1 MFDGTYK
8 ELFSEDDE
16 VLIGEAVLTRF
27 ERARIVGARA
37 LQISQGAPVLVETD
51 PDDFQPVDVAKVEL
65 KARVLPV
72 GLQRWNP
79 NGEYQLIPI
88 QWLADREFI
97 SQIILDDEEDD

>member
-1 MFDGTYK
+1 MLSGTSI
-8 ELFSEDDE
+8 ELISDDDS
-16 VLIGEAVLTRF
+16 VLIGEAVLTRY

-37 LQISQGAPVLVETD
+37 LQISQGAPVLIDAD
-51 PDDFQPVDVAKVEL
+51 PDDFQPVDVATAEL

-79 NGEYQLIPI
+79 NREFQLIPI

-97 SQIILDDEEDD
+97 SQIKLDSD

>member
-1 MFDGTYK
+1 MFGATNK
-8 ELFSEDDE
+8 ELISDNDE
-16 VLIGEAVLTRF
+16 VLIGEAVLTRY

-37 LQISQGAPVLVETD
+37 LQISQGAPVLIDTD
-51 PDDFQPVDVAKVEL
+51 PDDFQPVDVATIEL

-79 NGEYQLIPI
+79 NREFQLIPI

-97 SQIILDDEEDD
+97 SQIILDDE

>member
-1 MFDGTYK
+1 MFSGDPI
-8 ELFSEDDE
+8 ELISDDDS
-16 VLIGEAVLTRF
+16 VLIGEEVLTRY

-37 LQISQGAPVLVETD
+37 LQISQGAPVLIETD
-51 PDDFQPVDVAKVEL
+51 PDDFQPVDVAMTEL

-88 QWLADREFI
+88 QWLKDREFI
-97 SQIILDDEEDD
+97 SQIQLDDSD